1 VRPGH
6 RRSNVRWACDTA
18 APWALAAG
26 WLVSFTASAGH
37 GLQSG
42 FSAVLPAATAPVLV
56 GSLIPSSAARLGAS
70 PALPQLELNRL
81 VREARLHFD
90 LPDETDQLLA
100 TFPPR
105 SDLKAGVGG
114 YPAVDRSRKGDP
126 IVNLRPT
133 LSRRGTD
140 LQQGATTA
148 ATRVLFGSH
157 ERDLAS
163 PFIPGRADPLDLS
176 AEPGFAPWQGPDP
189 TTTRAARSVQS
200 PAAASGG
207 ATGSGRGAVTPS
219 AGGATPAVPRA
230 VALSSTTPA
239 PADATPIEIAAAP
252 VSSPYMSHR
261 LDRGGKATSVIARDA
276 AERPN
281 YAGLVN
287 QDNLNREQRCLAE
300 AVYFEARSEPE
311 EGQAA
316 VAQVILNR
324 VKSGLYPSSICGVVY
339 QNRHRHLA
347 CQFTFACEG
356 KSLRISDQD
365 SWQRASRIAKAVLE
379 GKTYLADVGA
389 ATHYHAD
396 YVRPRWAKRLKKMDV
411 IGRHIFYKLRPGQT

>member
-1 VRPGH
+1 
-6 RRSNVRWACDTA
+6 VRWVCATA

-26 WLVSFTASAGH
+26 WLVSFTASAGQDF
-37 GLQSG
+37 QSG
-42 FSAVLPAATAPVLV
+42 ISAALPNATAPLLI
-56 GSLIPSSAARLGAS
+56 GSLVPPSGVRLGVS
-70 PALPQLELNRL
+70 VALPRLDLDRL
-81 VREARLHFD
+81 VREARLRFD
-90 LPDETDQLLA
+90 LPDETGELLA
-100 TFPPR
+100 SLPPR
-105 SDLKAGVGG
+105 AELKAGVVG

-140 LQQGATTA
+140 LRRSGNAGAS
-148 ATRVLFGSH
+148 RMLFGANEH
-157 ERDLAS
+157 DLAS
-163 PFIPGRADPLDLS
+163 PFIAGGADSLDLS
-176 AEPGFAPWQGPDP
+176 AEPGFTPWQGPDP
-189 TTTRAARSVQS
+189 TTTRQATSIQS
-200 PAAASGG
+200 PAAAAGG
-207 ATGSGRGAVTPS
+207 ATASSRGAVTPS

-239 PADATPIEIAAAP
+239 PADAIPIEIAAAP
-252 VSSPYMSHR
+252 VSFPTGGMSHR
-261 LDRGGKATSVIARDA
+261 LDRAGRRTSVVARDP

-281 YAGLVN
+281 YAGLIDP
-287 QDNLNREQRCLAE
+287 DNLNREQRCLAE

-316 VAQVILNR
+316 VAQVVLNR
-324 VKSGLYPSSICGVVY
+324 MKSGLYPSSICGVVY
-339 QNRHRHLA
+339 QNRHRHFA

-356 KSLRISDQD
+356 KSLRISDQE
-365 SWQRASRIAKAVLE
+365 SWQSASRIAKEVLE